1 MPGKP
6 FADTNVL
13 VYAISPAGPD
23 ATKGAIAA
31 SLLQSGDFCISTQ
44 VLGEFY
50 NAVTAARRKVPLSH
64 EEALVWVQFW
74 KRYELQ
80 SITSAHVDLALE
92 IAGHFCIS
100 YYDALIVAT
109 TRLAECTVIYSED
122 LSDTQNYDG
131 IRVENPFRNG
141 AP

>member
-13 VYAISPAGPD
+13 VYAISFQGPD

-31 SLLQSGDFCISTQ
+31 SLLQSGDFCLSTQ

-50 NAVTAARRKVPLSH
+50 NAVTASRRKVPLSH
-64 EEALVWVQFW
+64 EDALVWVQFW
-74 KRYELQ
+74 KHHEIQ

-92 IAGHFCIS
+92 IIGRFRIS
-100 YYDALIVAT
+100 YYDALIVAAA
-109 TRLAECTVIYSED
+109 RLAECRVIYSED
-122 LSDTQNYDG
+122 LSDTQDYGG
-131 IRVENPFRNG
+131 IRVQNPFRNG